1 MLAADSSTPEHVRL
15 AGVEMKAV
23 QPVALLPAD
32 VDIVYAH
39 PKSCIR
45 PLVCW
50 RHLRIVRVKMRMEA
64 MFFDQRDQICT
75 I

>member
-39 PKSCIR
+39 PKSCMYGR
-45 PLVCW
+45 W
-50 RHLRIVRVKMRMEA
+50 SA
-64 MFFDQRDQICT
+64 GDICVSSA
-75 I
+75 